1 MPTHVD
7 GVTES
12 GDSGSG
18 VATAPLAVYD
28 FNASTGWTVEN
39 GSVGG
44 SAEIADGVARLTVP
58 ASTQAHHHGATG
70 HQYAPR
76 IYRALP
82 SMECSL
88 RARLSSI
95 AGGNSLTRGCLFLQD
110 EGTPD
115 TRLVQVMIDPSGG
128 LHGQT
133 LGPTNLTL
141 TPTITADSTAWI
153 RVDVRGDSVTFWGA
167 NGSGVDEP
175 ADGAWS
181 YAGAGSSGGGSAL
194 FTRFGLALS
203 QYDTGA
209 SGPTLEVAE
218 IVIRPL

>member
-28 FNASTGWTVEN
+28 FNASTGWTVGN

-58 ASTQAHHHGATG
+58 ASTQAHWHGTTG

-82 SMECSL
+82 SMECSI

-133 LGPTNLTL
+133 LGPTNLSL
-141 TPTITADSTAWI
+141 APTITADSTAWI

-167 NGSGVDEP
+167 NGSGTDEP

-181 YAGAGSSGGGSAL
+181 YAGSGSSGGGSAL